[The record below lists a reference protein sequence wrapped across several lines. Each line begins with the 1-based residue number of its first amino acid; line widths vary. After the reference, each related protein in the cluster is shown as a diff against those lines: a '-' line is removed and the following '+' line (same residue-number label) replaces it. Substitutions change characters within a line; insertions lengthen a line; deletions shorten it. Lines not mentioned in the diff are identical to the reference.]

1 MSALNFSLA
10 YMQLLERTKYVVQYS
25 GLKGKIDKETNFP
38 QVVTRML
45 PESGLHF
52 DLFTVH
58 CKSFP
63 VRVN

>member
-1 MSALNFSLA
+1 
-10 YMQLLERTKYVVQYS
+10 
-25 GLKGKIDKETNFP
+25 LKGKKDKETNFP

-52 DLFTVH
+52 DMFTVH
-58 CKSFP
+58 FKSFP